1 MARQPV
7 LSRPS
12 ESSRP
17 RCILAAVFLLGILL
31 GHPGAVAQVNP
42 ELVTKSLEDGI
53 KFLKNQQAA
62 NGNWSENQQ
71 NPGAITALCTLAL
84 LNSGVPH
91 DDPAMKKALS
101 YLRNF
106 NADNVG
112 TTYGT
117 SLHLMVMTVAYPRAE
132 MNRIKNYAK
141 WLIDAQNQGS
151 GGWSYHARF
160 NSDDPS
166 NTQFALLALHEAER
180 VGVPIPAQT
189 WDKAH
194 QYWLGRQQ
202 RTGGWSYNANGLAT
216 GSMTCAG
223 VASLVI
229 TSRHASR
236 EAASIVDGK
245 VQCCGPV
252 PDENAIDRGLLWI
265 SQAFSVQ
272 KNPGSNAYH
281 LYYMYALERV
291 GRMTGQ
297 RFFGQHDWYRAG
309 ADQLLKMQD
318 KLDGGWR
325 TRLNNNPLTNT
336 AFALLFLSKGRR
348 PVVISKMKYGGQ
360 GQQDWDKH
368 RNGVHKLT
376 RFVESRWQQD
386 LTWQTIGINA
396 ATLEDLMETPVLFI
410 SGYESLAL
418 DDQQKTNL
426 RNYVNQGGFLFV
438 EAACGNQAFD
448 TEFRSLMKELF
459 PESPMQTLPPDHP
472 IWFAQDNIAP
482 EFVGRV
488 EGIQSCCRTAV
499 VYVPDNLSCYWS
511 LSQNGPG
518 GDQPEAVTAEINDHL
533 RFAGNVIAYATNR
546 ELKRKLDKPRVSF
559 QDSDIDQPRRGTLF
573 VPKLSHGGGSNDAPN
588 SLSNLLGVMRLQLEM
603 RVSTRRQIVQAK
615 DELSSYPILFLHGR
629 GDFQLSENERQS
641 LASYIKRGG
650 FIFADAICA
659 SQEFST
665 AFRREMQLVLA
676 GTTFTRI
683 AGDHPLLSEEF
694 GGYDVT
700 TVTLNDP
707 ARRNPNNRGPA
718 SSVTVPLLEG
728 LTVEGRLAVVFSP
741 YDMSCALENQ
751 AVPECKGYTR
761 DDATRLGTNI
771 ILYGLQQ

>member
-1 MARQPV
+1 MTRHP
-7 LSRPS
+7 LPSRPS
-12 ESSRP
+12 RSYLG
-17 RCILAAVFLLGILL
+17 RCALAAVFLLGVLL
-31 GHPGAVAQVNP
+31 GSPLSVAQINP
-42 ELVTKSLEDGI
+42 EVVTKSLQRGVN
-53 KFLKNQQAA
+53 FLKDQQDVD
-62 NGNWSENQQ
+62 GNWSENQS
-71 NPGAITALCTLAL
+71 NPGGITALCTLAM
-84 LNSGVPH
+84 LNSGVPN
-91 DDPAMKKALS
+91 DDPAMKKALA
-101 YLRNF
+101 YLRTF
-106 NADNVG
+106 SVDRIG
-112 TTYGT
+112 TTYST
-117 SLHLMVMTVAYPRAE
+117 SLHLMVMAQADPRGE
-132 MNRIKNYAK
+132 RVRIAKYAK
-141 WLIDAQNQGS
+141 WLVDAQNPRS
-151 GGWSYHARF
+151 GGWSYHPRIPT
-160 NSDDPS
+160 DDPS
-166 NTQFALLALHEAER
+166 NSQFALLALHEAER
-180 VGVPIPAQT
+180 VGVNNIPART

-202 RTGGWSYNANGLAT
+202 RTGAWSYNLSGLPT

-223 VASLVI
+223 IASLMI

-236 EAASIVDGK
+236 EAASIVDGQ
-245 VQCCGPV
+245 VQCCLPV
-252 PDENAIDRGLLWI
+252 PDGDAIDRGLRWLG
-265 SQAFSVQ
+265 QAFSVQ
-272 KNPGSNAYH
+272 KNPGSNSYYM
-281 LYYMYALERV
+281 YYMYALERV
-291 GRMTGQ
+291 GRLTGQ

-309 ADQLLKMQD
+309 ADHLVKIQD
-318 KLDGGWR
+318 DLDGSWR
-325 TRLNNNPLTNT
+325 TRGNPLTNT

-360 GQQDWDKH
+360 GVQDWDKH

-376 RFVESRWQQD
+376 RFVETRWQQD
-386 LTWQTIGINA
+386 LTWQTIDIQA

-410 SGYESLAL
+410 SGYQSLAL

-438 EAACGNQAFD
+438 EASCGDQVFD
-448 TEFRSLMKELF
+448 AEFRSLMKELF
-459 PESPMQTLPPDHP
+459 PESPMQALLPDHP
-472 IWFAQDNIAP
+472 IWFAQENAP

-499 VYVPDNLSCYWS
+499 VYFPDNLSCYWS
-511 LSQNGPG
+511 LYQPGPG
-518 GDQPEAVTAEINDHL
+518 GGRPEAVTAEINAHL
-533 RFAGNVIAYATNR
+533 KFAGNVIAYATNR
-546 ELKRKLDKPRVSF
+546 ELKRKLDRPRVSF

-573 VPKLSHGGGSNDAPN
+573 VPKLSHGGGSDDAPN

-603 RVSTRRQIVQAK
+603 RVSTRRQIVQAN

-629 GDFQLSENERQS
+629 GDFRLSEEER
-641 LASYIKRGG
+641 LALALYLKRGG

-659 SQEFST
+659 SQEFAT

-676 GTTFTRI
+676 GPTFIRI

-707 ARRNPNNRGPA
+707 TRRNPNNRGPT

-728 LTVEGRLAVVFSP
+728 LTIDGRLAVVFSP

-751 AVPECKGYTR
+751 AVPECKGYSR

-771 ILYGLQQ
+771 ILFGLQQ